1 MSTISV
7 PLSVIRN
14 LPASALGRLFAAR
27 ILDLIN
33 DDTPEIIGD
42 WLSHVDDEALEKLFM
57 ATPAKAAPKKPAA
70 PRPAPP
76 RAARSSVDTEAQSA
90 LLQQLG
96 RMQSTGAS
104 AESLRV
110 LLGVSPGQVK
120 GMIKRAK
127 DAGLVRAEG
136 EKRNTRYFLTDKAN
150 VPAMNGAAHVEASA
164 S

>member
-7 PLSVIRN
+7 PLSVVRS
-14 LPASALGRLFAAR
+14 LPPDALGRLFAAR
-27 ILDLIN
+27 IVDLLN
-33 DDTPEIIGD
+33 EDAPGVIGD
-42 WLSHVDDEALEKLFM
+42 WLGNLDDETLEKLFVT
-57 ATPAKAAPKKPAA
+57 APAKAAPKKPAA

-76 RAARSSVDTEAQSA
+76 RAVRSSVDTEAQSA
-90 LLQQLG
+90 LLQQLA

-120 GMIKRAK
+120 GLLKRAK

-136 EKRNTRYFLTDKAN
+136 EKRNTRYFLTDKAC
-150 VPAMNGAAHVEASA
+150 VPAMNGAAHTEASA